1 MRQGLTGNIKKE
13 RNMKESLILLLMISL
28 VLTAS
33 PVAMTQSSQADQS
46 TPNDKVQDW
55 QGMYGVMPGTKLV
68 VELKSGRK
76 GEGEVV
82 SLAGSRLTLSAKGHT
97 YVFEQ
102 IGIQKI
108 YGFKGRSRSKTA
120 RIGAGIG
127 MFLGTFI
134 GVGMAIRN
142 ESRPNRVHSDAE
154 RIPAVAGLFL
164 GTLAGG
170 GVGAL
175 FGGKRR
181 KELLYEAK

>member
-1 MRQGLTGNIKKE
+1 LCIDDCLKYRKE
-13 RNMKESLILLLMISL
+13 RKMKKYLILLLTISL

-33 PVAMTQSSQADQS
+33 PVAMTQTSQAEQS

-82 SLAGSRLTLSAKGHT
+82 SLAGSKLTLSAKGHT

-102 IGIQKI
+102 SGIQRI
-108 YGFKGRSRSKTA
+108 YVFRGRSRSKTA
-120 RIGAGIG
+120 RIGMGIG
-127 MFLGTFI
+127 MVIGTVISVSRAIENERTGNVSSNSDGTPSFAGFILGALAGA
-134 GVGMAIRN
+134 GVG
-142 ESRPNRVHSDAE
+142 S
-154 RIPAVAGLFL
+154 
-164 GTLAGG
+164 
-170 GVGAL
+170 L

>member
-13 RNMKESLILLLMISL
+13 RNMKKCLILLLMFSL

-33 PVAMTQSSQADQS
+33 PVAVTQTNQPEQS
-46 TPNDKVQDW
+46 TTNEKVLDW

-76 GEGEVV
+76 GEGEAV
-82 SLAGSRLTLSAKGHT
+82 SLAGSKLTLSAKGHT

-102 IGIQKI
+102 SGIQRI

-142 ESRPNRVHSDAE
+142 ESRPNCVHSDSE
-154 RIPAVAGLFL
+154 RTPAVAGLFL
-164 GTLAGG
+164 GTLAGA